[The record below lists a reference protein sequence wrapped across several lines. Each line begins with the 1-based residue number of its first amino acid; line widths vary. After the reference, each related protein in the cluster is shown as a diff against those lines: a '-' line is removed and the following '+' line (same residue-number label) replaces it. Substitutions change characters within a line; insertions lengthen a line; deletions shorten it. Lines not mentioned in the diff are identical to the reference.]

1 MWIEIWS
8 NLDFHTLQKIC
19 TLVSKDWK
27 KYIRGSTR
35 LSSEGI
41 YLNLDSRRDTLPN
54 GFELL
59 KEVDIN
65 AVLASWPKLKTLHV
79 SNLDSISRHG
89 IHLIE
94 NDDSHTSSLEKIIVA
109 PKPGQ
114 QIRGCI
120 PCIQGVCENE
130 DECTFPDFAYKFA
143 WLTSSK
149 RYLNENQINGNDNQ
163 MDNDGNSF
171 LQVEKFW
178 LDPKNIMSPIK
189 IENVLGYYFVP
200 FENADNDEFD
210 AFLKK
215 IRPMNIETLYINLGY
230 FNKPW
235 NFDWILNFK
244 NLKKLTIMGE
254 LNPLDVDLSYML
266 DVLKKIHGMK
276 MIVFESL
283 ELKKEFFGQFLKQF
297 PHGQTL
303 VNCYFSFQINSL
315 LETLNSLGEMKEK
328 KILEINNIE
337 WHGYQ
342 NDLDKEKTKEILK
355 KAQGIINEKFDDL
368 EYIYLK
374 ERKYGSKLLKEKGKV
389 WQILP

>member
-1 MWIEIWS
+1 M
-8 NLDFHTLQKIC
+8 L
-19 TLVSKDWK
+19 
-27 KYIRGSTR
+27 
-35 LSSEGI
+35 
-41 YLNLDSRRDTLPN
+41 
-54 GFELL
+54 
-59 KEVDIN
+59 
-65 AVLASWPKLKTLHV
+65 
-79 SNLDSISRHG
+79 
-89 IHLIE
+89 E
-94 NDDSHTSSLEKIIVA
+94 NIGAECKPSLEKIIISQL
-109 PKPGQ
+109 PYSQ
-114 QIRGCI
+114 RTIW
-120 PCIQGVCENE
+120 
-130 DECTFPDFAYKFA
+130 T
-143 WLTSSK
+143 SK
-149 RYLNENQINGNDNQ
+149 RYSNENQLKEFIVP
-163 MDNDGNSF
+163 
-171 LQVEKFW
+171 LKLEVEKFW
-178 LDPKNIMSPIK
+178 LDPKNVMGPIK
-189 IENVLGYYFVP
+189 IENVHGIHLEPPG
-200 FENADNDEFD
+200 NDVFD
-210 AFLKK
+210 VYLKK
-215 IRPMNIETLYINLGY
+215 IRPMTIETLS
-230 FNKPW
+230 FNPLRLDKPW

-244 NLKKLTIMGE
+244 NLKKLTIRGE

-266 DVLKKIHGMK
+266 DVLKKIHGME

-283 ELKKEFFGQFLKQF
+283 ELKKEFFSQFLKQF

>member
-1 MWIEIWS
+1 MASSLAWTSLPKEMWIEIWS

-27 KYIRGSTR
+27 KYIRGSTK

-65 AVLASWPKLKTLHV
+65 AVLASWPKLKILHV
-79 SNLDSISRHG
+79 SNLDSISRFG
-89 IHLIE
+89 INLI
-94 NDDSHTSSLEKIIVA
+94 DDSHTSSLEKIIVA

-114 QIRGCI
+114 QILGCI
-120 PCIQGVCENE
+120 PCIQGVCEIE
-130 DECTFPDFAYKFA
+130 WGKCTTPDFDRTFA

-189 IENVLGYYFVP
+189 IENVIGYYFAP

-210 AFLKK
+210 AFWKK
-215 IRPMNIETLYINLGY
+215 IRPMNIETLYINLGD

-235 NFDWILNFK
+235 NFDWIQSFR
-244 NLKKLTIMGE
+244 NLEKLIIK
-254 LNPLDVDLSYML
+254 DVMMDDDDLSNVF
-266 DVLKKIHGMK
+266 DVLKKMNGMK
-276 MIVFESL
+276 KIQLAEN
-283 ELKKEFFGQFLKQF
+283 FFSICLTFF
-297 PHGQTL
+297 
-303 VNCYFSFQINSL
+303 I
-315 LETLNSLGEMKEK
+315 
-328 KILEINNIE
+328 
-337 WHGYQ
+337 
-342 NDLDKEKTKEILK
+342 
-355 KAQGIINEKFDDL
+355 
-368 EYIYLK
+368 
-374 ERKYGSKLLKEKGKV
+374 SKN
-389 WQILP
+389 

>member
-1 MWIEIWS
+1 MASSLAWTSLPKEMWIEIWS

-27 KYIRGSTR
+27 KYIRGSTK

-79 SNLDSISRHG
+79 SNLD
-89 IHLIE
+89 
-94 NDDSHTSSLEKIIVA
+94 
-109 PKPGQ
+109 
-114 QIRGCI
+114 CI

-130 DECTFPDFAYKFA
+130 DKCTFPDFARTFA
-143 WLTSSK
+143 WLKSSK
-149 RYLNENQINGNDNQ
+149 RYLNENQLNGNDNQ
-163 MDNDGNSF
+163 MNGNSF
-171 LQVEKFW
+171 LHVEKFW

-189 IENVLGYYFVP
+189 IENVIGYYFAP

-210 AFLKK
+210 AFWKK
-215 IRPMNIETLYINLGY
+215 IRPMNIETLYINLGD

-266 DVLKKIHGMK
+266 DVIKKIHGMK
-276 MIVFESL
+276 MIVFESW

-297 PHGQTL
+297 PPGQTL
-303 VNCYFSFQINSL
+303 VIQGNCYFSFQITSL

-328 KILEINNIE
+328 KILKINNIE